1 MNTKK
6 FTQVPPVAGNN
17 HHAETDQV
25 EAANQ
30 NNMKKGNSKMKKDP
44 NSLPEATMRY
54 FEVIEGRQRACG
66 KSFHDAQDIAS
77 DSKLEVVKARDS
89 LKSKEEGGASATTF
103 FHKVVERSV
112 GKSLRAAGRNKRKN
126 EVLKLDEFVK
136 IDGGNGP
143 EKLEERV
150 VDTIAA
156 ENDGFRKLE
165 LAILKTAVNDVT
177 KTLPPECQ
185 RVIAVLKKERTPN
198 VPVWVAAKVTEY
210 QFKKKILPALRK
222 AFAEFRDEI

>member
-30 NNMKKGNSKMKKDP
+30 NNTKKGNSKMKDP
-44 NSLPEATMRY
+44 NALPEETMKY
-54 FEVIEGRQRACG
+54 FGVIEGRQRACG

-77 DSKLEVVKARDS
+77 ESKLEVVKARDS
-89 LKSKEEGGASATTF
+89 LKSKEEGGASAPTF
-103 FHKVVERSV
+103 FHKVVDRSV

-165 LAILKTAVNDVT
+165 LAILKTAVHDVA

-210 QFKKKILPALRK
+210 AYKHKIIPALRK
-222 AFAEFRDEI
+222 AFAEFRNEI